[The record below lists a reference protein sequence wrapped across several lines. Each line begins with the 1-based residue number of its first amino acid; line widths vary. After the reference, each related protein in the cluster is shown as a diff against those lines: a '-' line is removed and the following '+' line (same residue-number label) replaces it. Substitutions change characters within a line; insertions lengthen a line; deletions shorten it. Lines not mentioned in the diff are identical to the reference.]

1 MTLTIDYKSLN
12 KNNINIWGI
21 CPVAPVVTFSYVTL
35 KQSKYH
41 IYTAYSLHG
50 KASHLTKTLKCIP
63 PSHPL
68 DLVSWKEQLINKIRW
83 SVPGSFKVS
92 MLFAHILEKTTWI
105 MLLNRDHHLDINV
118 LIGFM
123 KVVCI
128 DILSRH
134 CHLEELHS
142 PWCFVHSCHQDTST
156 AEMLPR
162 SPQSISPLLEKLR
175 EKLAPSRHLSAGQ
188 RNAAVTNG
196 SIRARSMALIC
207 TCDENRSRRGCHIY
221 VHTTTVSTFLP
232 IKMAKPVT
240 IGLGPKK
247 H

>member
-1 MTLTIDYKSLN
+1 MTLTIDYKSLK

-92 MLFAHILEKTTWI
+92 MLVAHILEKTTWI

-123 KVVCI
+123 KVVCK
-128 DILSRH
+128 DILSR
-134 CHLEELHS
+134 LFLSSRGAS
-142 PWCFVHSCHQDTST
+142 P
-156 AEMLPR
+156 
-162 SPQSISPLLEKLR
+162 PLVLCSQL
-175 EKLAPSRHLSAGQ
+175 PSRYIHPRL
-188 RNAAVTNG
+188 
-196 SIRARSMALIC
+196 
-207 TCDENRSRRGCHIY
+207 RGCH
-221 VHTTTVSTFLP
+221 VHHNQSVLYLKSSGRNWPLP
-232 IKMAKPVT
+232 DIWVLANATPR
-240 IGLGPKK
+240 
-247 H
+247 